1 LRAQKPIASAV
12 ESAQATFEEETIRI
26 LSGSFEGH
34 VSQEGVFDLW
44 RSEKCKFWECEKL
57 TF

>member
-1 LRAQKPIASAV
+1 MRAQKPIASAV

-44 RSEKCKFWECEKL
+44 RSEKCKFWESE
-57 TF
+57 